1 MDLKIKNKVFLVAA
15 SSSGLGFGIAQELA
29 QNGAITCIASRTK
42 EDIEKAADKIRS
54 ENNSEIYASTFD
66 ASISSSITKWVN
78 DVYKKYGRID
88 GLLVNAG
95 GPPKGM
101 FEELSDEDWLKG
113 FELTLMS
120 AVRLIREVLEP
131 MKKSGGGSILTV
143 TSTAVKEPIDV
154 LLLSNVFRSGVTSLV
169 KSLSKDLGK
178 YNIRVN
184 NLIPGRINTE
194 RLKGLDTIIAQKE
207 GISLQEAQAA
217 TQAQIALGRYGT
229 IEEFGKAGAFLLS
242 DAASYITG
250 SSLVID
256 GGLTKTI
263 W

>member
-1 MDLKIKNKVFLVAA
+1 MDLHIKNKVFLVAA
-15 SSSGLGFGIAQELA
+15 SSSGLGFGVARELSK
-29 QNGAITCIASRTK
+29 NGAITCIASRTK
-42 EDIEKAADKIRS
+42 KDIEEAAKQLRK
-54 ENNSEIYASTFD
+54 ETGNEVYASIFD
-66 ASISSSITKWVN
+66 ATSTSSIISWVN
-78 DVYKKYGRID
+78 DVYNKYGRID

-169 KSLSKDLGK
+169 KSLSKDLAK
-178 YNIRVN
+178 YHIRVN

-194 RLKGLDTIIAQKE
+194 RLKALDTIIAKKE

-217 TQAQIALGRYGT
+217 TQSQISLGRYGT

-256 GGLTKTI
+256 GGLTKTV